1 MDGVGIRADALP
13 HGVLVELVHLADGA
27 ALHLRP
33 FLSYV
38 IRDRNGFLG
47 FDPRVVALGIN
58 DVGVTCVFL
67 DV

>member
-27 ALHLRP
+27 VLHRRSL
-33 FLSYV
+33 LSHV
-38 IRDRNGFLG
+38 IRDTNRFLG